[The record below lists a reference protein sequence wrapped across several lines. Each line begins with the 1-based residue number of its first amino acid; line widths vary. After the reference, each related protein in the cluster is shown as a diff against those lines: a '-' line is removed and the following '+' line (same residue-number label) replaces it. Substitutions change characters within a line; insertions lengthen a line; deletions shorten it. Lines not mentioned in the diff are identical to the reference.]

1 MSKIKKIILML
12 TFFIAICIAN
22 KVYAGTSISI
32 TPSQPKVGETVT
44 VTVTVSDV
52 TNSDVH
58 VTVSG
63 VVSGN
68 IAVVNS
74 STTGEKTSFSNS
86 ATFVPSMAGTITANT
101 TESSNAISDG
111 NYTDV
116 AASSSVS
123 VIENSNNIPDE
134 NNGDSSQGGTS
145 NTNDNN
151 TSEPNT
157 SEVQLSNNANLSN
170 LGIRPNDFSGF
181 KPWLTSYNATVENDV
196 TSVEVYATAQDS
208 KSKLSGTGIKNL
220 NEGNNA
226 VSVTVTAEDGTKKT
240 YTINVERKKAD
251 EEEKEEGNEE
261 NSETK
266 QLGLSELQIE
276 GLELTPEFKS
286 DVYEYTVNY
295 IGEDTKLNI
304 TAKSNNEDETIEIAG
319 NENLAIGDN
328 LVNIIVTDSTGENTV
343 TYQLTVNKKLEDE
356 EALANKIKDE
366 EQRRNTKR
374 AIVLGTALII
384 VLVIA
389 IIILIKKARNKRLS
403 EEYSSPYYEDDE
415 EDNDEYDND
424 EYYEED
430 DTNNY
435 FEDIEEQEEIED
447 EEETTTKIKKKKVK
461 GKRFK

>member
-1 MSKIKKIILML
+1 MKKILSCILIIL
-12 TFFIAICIAN
+12 IAILTLN
-22 KVYAGTSISI
+22 TQSYAEVSISTSSI
-32 TPSQPKVGETVT
+32 SMKVGESQSVT
-44 VTVTVSDV
+44 LNGNGVTGTVSVSSSNTDV
-52 TNSDVH
+52 ATVSAGDWIENNSTNISILGKSAGTATI
-58 VTVSG
+58 TVSG
-63 VVSGN
+63 KV
-68 IAVVNS
+68 ADS
-74 STTGEKTSFSNS
+74 STGSESEYSR
-86 ATFVPSMAGTITANT
+86 TIYVT
-101 TESSNAISDG
+101 
-111 NYTDV
+111 
-116 AASSSVS
+116 
-123 VIENSNNIPDE
+123 VIAEQNPDE

-157 SEVQLSNNANLSN
+157 SESQLSNNANLSN

-181 KPWLTSYNATVENDV
+181 KPWLTSYNVTVENDV

-208 KSKLSGTGIKNL
+208 KAKLSGTGIKTL

-240 YTINVERKKAD
+240 YTINVERKTAD
-251 EEEKEEGNEE
+251 EEEEKEEENEE

-276 GLELTPEFKS
+276 GLELTPAFKS

-304 TAKSNNEDETIEIAG
+304 TAKSNNEDETVEIAG

-356 EALANKIKDE
+356 EALANKIKEE

-389 IIILIKKARNKRLS
+389 IIILIIKARNKKLS

-415 EDNDEYDND
+415 EDNDEYDN